1 MKKICIISNSNL
13 GSFFRYLDLFNE
25 SKIKFSIISEKDLK
39 FRKYKNVNFNFLK
52 YKNNIDFNDKALKI
66 IEKFNPEMIVLFFTK
81 KINKKIFKKYITIN
95 IHNSL
100 LPDYKGLNAL
110 KKSFKDENKFI
121 CSSSHMVNEKFDS
134 GKIINQIVTPVK
146 KQTLKFYEK
155 IAFFQRIILLK
166 ALINNKLKKTRYSLI
181 NGETLLSPGLGKNKI
196 NYKFW
201 I

>member
-81 KINKKIFKKYITIN
+81 KINKY
-95 IHNSL
+95 L
-100 LPDYKGLNAL
+100 
-110 KKSFKDENKFI
+110 
-121 CSSSHMVNEKFDS
+121 
-134 GKIINQIVTPVK
+134 
-146 KQTLKFYEK
+146 
-155 IAFFQRIILLK
+155 
-166 ALINNKLKKTRYSLI
+166 
-181 NGETLLSPGLGKNKI
+181 
-196 NYKFW
+196 
-201 I
+201 